1 MKLPIKYQG
10 AETSIFTV
18 MSALANEH
26 KAVNLSQGFPDY
38 PINEQLKQFL
48 AEATRLDFNQYAPMP
63 GFPGLVEQILVEK
76 SANSCLDLSAANVT
90 ICPGASYGIF
100 IALSAILERNDEV
113 IILEPAYDAYIPA
126 IELNGGIAKK
136 ISLQFPDFAVDWVQL
151 EASITEKTKVIIVNT
166 PHNPTGALWTKEDWA
181 KLGTLISGREIVVLS
196 DEVYEQLVFDDKVHA
211 SVLAE
216 ESLKNQFVAVYSFGK
231 QFNATGWKIGY
242 TIASEEIT
250 KAMRKVHQ
258 YLAFAV
264 NAPAQYALAK
274 FMEKFPKGTQA
285 AELQTKRDFFI
296 NQLAGTNLN
305 IISPSASTYFQVVHF
320 GDWKPRMSD
329 VEFAQW
335 LTREVGVAS
344 IPMSAFYHNQEDNK
358 LVRFCFAKKEETLKA
373 AIDKIKASK

>member
-38 PINEQLKQFL
+38 PINENLKLFL
-48 AEATRLDFNQYAPMP
+48 AEATKLDFNQYAPMA
-63 GFPGLVEQILVEK
+63 GFPSLIEQILLEK
-76 SANSCLDLSAANVT
+76 SANSCLELSSANVT

-136 ISLQFPDFAVDWVQL
+136 ISLQFSDFAVDWDL
-151 EASITEKTKVIIVNT
+151 LKATISDKTKVIIVNT
-166 PHNPTGALWTKEDWA
+166 PHNPTGAIWTKEDWA
-181 KLGTLISGREIVVLS
+181 TLGELISGREIVVLS
-196 DEVYEQLVFDDKVHA
+196 DEVYEHLVFDNKVHA

-274 FMEKFPKGTQA
+274 FMEKFPNLTQA
-285 AELQTKRDFFI
+285 AELQSKRDFFI
-296 NQLAGTNLN
+296 KQFVETPLK
-305 IISPSASTYFQVVHF
+305 IISPSASTYFQVAHF
-320 GDWKPRMSD
+320 GDWKPMMSD
-329 VEFAQW
+329 VEFAHW

-373 AIDKIKASK
+373 AIDKIKASM